1 MATMPHAFRCSCCS
15 PRSDPSDRVEVE
27 DLRPP
32 CHGGRDLGAGRLE
45 VLGLAMR
52 IERGLVLVDLHDHVG
67 ARILARLEQLVE
79 LVSGFVGADLA
90 CQGSEYA
97 LELAFLTLL
106 DLQGRNQS
114 NGHQSLL
121 LSAIPTLA
129 PRPTGGAIP
138 RNCPPD
144 LDNPKMPPSRR
155 GASTRERACLRY
167 GAGAA
172 M

>member
-1 MATMPHAFRCSCCS
+1 
-15 PRSDPSDRVEVE
+15 
-27 DLRPP
+27 

-79 LVSGFVGADLA
+79 LVYGFVGADLA
-90 CQGSEYA
+90 CQGSEYS

-129 PRPTGGAIP
+129 PGRQEAQSLEISRPTSTIRKSLLTPLNPVSGRMQGRGDTKRRWPLHIPPGG
-138 RNCPPD
+138 R
-144 LDNPKMPPSRR
+144 
-155 GASTRERACLRY
+155 T
-167 GAGAA
+167 
-172 M
+172 